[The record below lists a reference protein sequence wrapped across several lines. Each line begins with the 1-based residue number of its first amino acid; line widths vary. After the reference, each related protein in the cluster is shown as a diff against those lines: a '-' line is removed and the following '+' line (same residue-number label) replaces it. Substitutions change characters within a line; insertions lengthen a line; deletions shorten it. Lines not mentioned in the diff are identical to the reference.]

1 MSLSVVTYGI
11 KLPLVHPSLSG
22 VQYINIAIKG
32 EMMLYKPLSQSHG
45 DVTMIVMQDIADF
58 VDYLI
63 EEERFLGL
71 FKVC

>member
-1 MSLSVVTYGI
+1 
-11 KLPLVHPSLSG
+11 
-22 VQYINIAIKG
+22 
-32 EMMLYKPLSQSHG
+32 MMLYKPLSQSHG